1 MNTGSSL
8 DPMALG
14 VRSGAENR
22 VYFYRSSA
30 ISAVIGIY
38 DPDQLRS
45 EFDSAVTL
53 AANDNTSNADLEI
66 DNSEWIGDIID
77 KLAAQVPP
85 EEWDKLPRDM
95 AARIDERLYG
105 REP

>member
-14 VRSGAENR
+14 VRSGAENL
-22 VYFYRSSA
+22 VYFYRSNA
-30 ISAVIGIY
+30 ISDEMGGY
-38 DPDQLRS
+38 DLEQPRS
-45 EFDSAVTL
+45 KFDSAVTL

-66 DNSEWIGDIID
+66 DDSEWIGDIID